1 MNEAARIRPR
11 KDAAGGI
18 VPNEE
23 DRATARRILDEL
35 GEAAAATKLGIARVS
50 VQKIAAASP
59 VRYGTLIAFRFGT
72 GLIAEV
78 PKDVVG
84 QVVE

>member
-1 MNEAARIRPR
+1 MNEARSEIR

-18 VPNEE
+18 FPTEE
-23 DRATARRILDEL
+23 DRAAARRILDEL
-35 GEAAAATKLGIARVS
+35 GEATAATKLGIARAS
-50 VQKIAAASP
+50 VQKVAAGSP

-72 GLIAEV
+72 GLITEV
-78 PKDVVG
+78 PRDVVG